1 MDMKYSQTFWE
12 TYVGPAFRFVGFDA
26 SRFPDLPPSLYAF
39 VNTFRLHVL
48 ADYLL
53 SLLPPTLN
61 VSLAPILALADFTLI
76 SLRTIQT
83 GTSSLLDALVLC
95 PGLHKQSMATSLSDG
110 EYPAT
115 AAMTTGYVFRTE
127 NQAMVHF
134 LQRVGVTGN
143 LVTLSVEEYAKPSFP
158 FAELL
163 FGPGGPDLMHLLAVL
178 LTFEVLDGCR
188 KIGDSWAEACVCM
201 LVVSRTFNIIA
212 IRRRLAPEWHGARE
226 PGVKGDL
233 LVLLSQDRWV
243 RIQGL
248 VDDLKAVTSGQWLR
262 DQTFVEQCLVDV
274 GIVLVYAAVVVG
286 SNASQKGALM
296 IAALLLGSSV
306 LLGACNLSGG
316 RELSQLWKGGRRF
329 WMHGRMVAILGE
341 PKKYERR
348 RLLADELIEESG
360 RDDWAVQ
367 MGMIPAKEKGG
378 VAIM

>member
-1 MDMKYSQTFWE
+1 MDNEYSENFWE
-12 TYVGPAFRFVGFDA
+12 IYVGPALRFIDIDTSWLRNLSPGFQVFF
-26 SRFPDLPPSLYAF
+26 SY
-39 VNTFRLHVL
+39 FRLHVL

-53 SLLPPTLN
+53 SHLPSTLN

-83 GTSSLLDALVLC
+83 STSSLLDALVLC
-95 PGLHKQSMATSLSDG
+95 PGLHKQSTATSLSEG

-134 LQRVGVTGN
+134 LQHVGVTGS
-143 LVTLSVEEYAKPSFP
+143 LVTLSVEEYTKPSTP
-158 FAELL
+158 FVELL
-163 FGPGGPDLMHLLAVL
+163 FGPGGPDPMHLLAAL
-178 LTFEVLDGCR
+178 LTAEGLYGCR
-188 KIGDSWAEACVCM
+188 KVRDNWAEACVYM
-201 LVVSRTFNIIA
+201 LIIARILNIIA

-248 VDDLKAVTSGQWLR
+248 VDDIKAVTSGQWLR
-262 DQTFVEQCLVDV
+262 DQTFMEQCLVDA
-274 GIVLVYAAVVVG
+274 GTILVYAAVVVG
-286 SNASQKGALM
+286 SNASQNGALM

-306 LLGACNLSGG
+306 LLGISNLSGG
-316 RELSQLWKGGRRF
+316 RKLSKLWKGGRRF
-329 WMHGRMVAILGE
+329 WMHGRVVEVVGG

-348 RLLADELIEESG
+348 RVLADELIEESG
-360 RDDWAVQ
+360 RDDWALQ
-367 MGMIPAKEKGG
+367 MGMIPGKEKGG
-378 VAIM
+378 LAIM